1 MCAQDGHLSEK
12 LAGWCFAF
20 FFLNY
25 DKLEKC
31 GNEQRDSEAGEA
43 GEECCWNVWIFWS
56 GGREIIKA
64 SSTRESGGG
73 KEGAGW
79 EPHGD
84 VAPALLPSKSTWT
97 WTLPVWTEISRENH
111 MKKPGKKK
119 KEKKKTK
126 PSAVEPNTICMHEN
140 LRSVAVSFIS
150 VMAVHH
156 PRKIL
161 SRRPCYFWRGG
172 MLDAAPRV
180 RRLDAFSGSGPCQGS
195 PRVWP
200 VFRLLHGEV
209 FCGD

>member
-1 MCAQDGHLSEK
+1 ML
-12 LAGWCFAF
+12 
-20 FFLNY
+20 
-25 DKLEKC
+25 LECVDILKWRQ
-31 GNEQRDSEAGEA
+31 GNNKGLLIEG
-43 GEECCWNVWIFWS
+43 V
-56 GGREIIKA
+56 GGREGGSGVRTTRRCGPCSPSKQVHVDADAA
-64 SSTRESGGG
+64 SLDGDQPR
-73 KEGAGW
+73 
-79 EPHGD
+79 EPHEETR
-84 VAPALLPSKSTWT
+84 K
-97 WTLPVWTEISRENH
+97 
-111 MKKPGKKK
+111 KKK

-126 PSAVEPNTICMHEN
+126 PSAVEPKTICMHEN

-150 VMAVHH
+150 VMADHH